1 MIYLL
6 IQIIAKL
13 SLNPNPNQTS
23 VEGWVGF
30 SSNSSSTRPTS
41 RPASQRSTFKPQITI
56 IVKRTFV
63 SSVIKSQKKIIL
75 DLIPYH
81 LPIHQTQKDLNLN

>member
-1 MIYLL
+1 MP
-6 IQIIAKL
+6 
-13 SLNPNPNQTS
+13 SSDQTLTQLQLGAEL
-23 VEGWVGF
+23 VLVPILPAPG
-30 SSNSSSTRPTS
+30 RPTDE
-41 RPASQRSTFKPQITI
+41 PASQRSTFKPQITI